1 MGRVR
6 IRFLSL
12 PSVPVAA
19 AVAATALASA
29 ACGAGVTPRA
39 TTTAQTTRHTTGQVT
54 GQPGSSRSRVA
65 AHPSKILVVIE
76 ENHSRA
82 EMMAKMPYLARLSR
96 TYGYATNWHAITHPS
111 EPNYLAITGGSTFGV
126 TDDRPPS
133 VNAAKVGSARS
144 VFAQARA
151 AGKSAGTFAQSMPR
165 RCALTDHGNYA
176 VRHNPRT
183 FYPRE
188 RAACRTGN
196 RSTARFAARARA
208 NRLPN
213 VGFLIPDVAHDAHN
227 GTLATA
233 DRWLEKALRPV
244 LASRD
249 FRTGRL
255 VVVVTADEDDRSAG
269 NVVLTSVL
277 SPRLHHKVVH
287 TRLNHYSLTRFI
299 DQILGVKAL
308 RHARTAP
315 NMKAAFGL

>member
-1 MGRVR
+1 M
-6 IRFLSL
+6 
-12 PSVPVAA
+12 
-19 AVAATALASA
+19 
-29 ACGAGVTPRA
+29 
-39 TTTAQTTRHTTGQVT
+39 TRHTAGQVT
-54 GQPGSSRSRVA
+54 GEPGPAQRRVA

-76 ENHSRA
+76 ENHSRS
-82 EMMAKMPYLARLSR
+82 EMMAAMPYLARLSR
-96 TYGYATNWHAITHPS
+96 TYGYAMNWHAITHPS
-111 EPNYLAITGGSTFGV
+111 EPNYLAITGGSTFGI

-133 VNAAKVGSARS
+133 VNAARVGSARS

-165 RCALTDHGNYA
+165 RCALTDHGDYA

-183 FYPRE
+183 FYPSE
-188 RAACRTGN
+188 RAACRTDN
-196 RSTARFAARARA
+196 RSTASFAARARA

-213 VGFLIPDVAHDAHN
+213 VGFLIPDVAHDAHD

-233 DRWLEKALRPV
+233 DRWLRKALRPV

-249 FRTGRL
+249 FRAGKL

-287 TRLNHYSLTRFI
+287 TRLNHYSLTRYI

-315 NMKAAFGL
+315 DMKAAFGL